1 MKISLNNRQETFKQ
15 TSLTINELLNEKN
28 FTFKFLVIKVNGK
41 LIKKEN
47 YDDTVIKNGDDVA
60 VVHLIS
66 GG

>member
-15 TSLTINELLNEKN
+15 TSLTINELLKEKN

-47 YDDTVIKNGDDVA
+47 YDDTVIKNDDDVA